1 MGVCDG
7 LLIRRYSCR
16 LVAVAGGLLM
26 TIGMFVSAFMTSL
39 DWIIFT
45 FGVVGGLG
53 SGIQYTALFVAIGY
67 NFERNVNLALGFAI
81 SGVGIGTFVFTPL
94 FAYLMTVFPLE
105 GLFICLAGFSL
116 QSVVASVMFFP
127 SFLEIKHKTKS
138 RIVNKERKGADDDT
152 QMSFCKTLEQMFKTV
167 PFLILLLSTFVAN
180 FGTYIVYIHFANYT
194 THKGTSAMETA
205 LLLSVIGLCFGL
217 SRILA
222 GLLCNSKAIDEPIL
236 LFSTYAISG
245 VSSLLLPTY
254 SDTFT
259 GQFVFAVIFGLYGG
273 CLYAVI
279 NGITLRYLPL
289 RDLGTAVGIELA
301 VVGIAIMTGPP
312 AIGLIIDATRNYDIG
327 LVIAGLC
334 LLLGAVLT
342 LVAESCNNKRPQNNI
357 TSLNTELASLTVDIP
372 APSEDTDICE
382 HTI

>member
-1 MGVCDG
+1 MVLTKPDSGWAWVVMMAAFSIFVINGFLCYGYGMVQIALLDRFHDSIAKTSLVGSLYSTFLSCGGVCDG

-45 FGVVGGLG
+45 FGVVG
-53 SGIQYTALFVAIGY
+53 
-67 NFERNVNLALGFAI
+67 
-81 SGVGIGTFVFTPL
+81 
-94 FAYLMTVFPLE
+94 
-105 GLFICLAGFSL
+105 
-116 QSVVASVMFFP
+116 
-127 SFLEIKHKTKS
+127 
-138 RIVNKERKGADDDT
+138 
-152 QMSFCKTLEQMFKTV
+152 
-167 PFLILLLSTFVAN
+167 
-180 FGTYIVYIHFANYT
+180 
-194 THKGTSAMETA
+194 
-205 LLLSVIGLCFGL
+205 
-217 SRILA
+217 
-222 GLLCNSKAIDEPIL
+222 
-236 LFSTYAISG
+236 G